1 MSRSVSYK
9 YLRTRPG
16 STSLHPRRRRP
27 RRPSERSRA
36 RQNRDAEPRVP
47 KKKTVEKMA
56 MSRTNLARG
65 SVRGGRGPGGR
76 GRATCPARLRSLPVA
91 RRRTAPPAPRCRRP
105 TRRRRASSRGARP
118 AARATRRC
126 CLPAPREAQR
136 RQRESSSLQG
146 PRARHCPATGASS
159 STATRARIRR
169 QAPLVRAPCLLRAL
183 RLEPPAV
190 RQRAATATGD
200 HIAHDVD
207 KRPNLLSWYM
217 ESAIGASS

>member
-105 TRRRRASSRGARP
+105 TRRRRRASSRGARP
-118 AARATRRC
+118 AARAT
-126 CLPAPREAQR
+126 PAPREAQR
-136 RQRESSSLQG
+136 RQRESSSLQDFG
-146 PRARHCPATGASS
+146 IRAFSGGEPRHFGKSAGDDRRARVVAEAEAYGASGGD
-159 STATRARIRR
+159 RDDI
-169 QAPLVRAPCLLRAL
+169 LHG
-183 RLEPPAV
+183 
-190 RQRAATATGD
+190 AADRHA
-200 HIAHDVD
+200 
-207 KRPNLLSWYM
+207 KRVVAGIDAQLAGP
-217 ESAIGASS
+217 E